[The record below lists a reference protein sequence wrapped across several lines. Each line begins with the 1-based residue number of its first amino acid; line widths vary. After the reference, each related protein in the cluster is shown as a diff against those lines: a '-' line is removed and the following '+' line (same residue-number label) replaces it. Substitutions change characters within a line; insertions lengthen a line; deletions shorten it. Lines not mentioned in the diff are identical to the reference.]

1 MKREPRRQIPFD
13 VHDYLRP
20 LYRRRWLAGTAFSV
34 PLVIALVYAFTAT
47 PVYRATARLLIE
59 PQDPTVVTFQE
70 VIQERGQFGVTAQTT
85 QRDML
90 RSRSLARMTIERLG
104 LLDHP
109 EFGGQADQGAR
120 FNLLR
125 WLNPIR
131 AIRRGLSWLRST
143 FFPSPSPP
151 EGVADA
157 EDRAESR
164 AISSLLSRLEVVA
177 GRNSR
182 LVTLR
187 FSSFEPRLAAT
198 VVNALAQLHVERD
211 MEFRFTSS
219 RNAARWLG
227 ERIVEQRE
235 ELEASEWLLQSYREL
250 HGAAA
255 IEDRQTMIVR
265 DLENLHSAATEAT
278 MARLASEA
286 RYRDLQAAEG
296 DADAQGRFPDIL
308 RNEVVQQQ
316 KLTLASLRRERS
328 RLTEELGPRHPEM
341 INIESSIRDA
351 GNRLRDEILAVVDS
365 LRIEF
370 QVASSREQ
378 QLLAE
383 LDRRTLEA
391 LALDRTGIEYG
402 VMRREAESDRQLY
415 EALLL
420 RAAETGVT
428 GELETSNIRI
438 LDEAE
443 IPARPARPRRQ
454 LIVLVGLLGGGLL
467 GVGLVFAVD
476 QVDDAITSPDEMKT
490 HLDAPYLGLVP
501 YVKVKAASRVRK
513 VLDDESP
520 EPLLLD
526 KGVPASF
533 AEAIRSVR
541 TSLIFS
547 SADEG
552 ARPVLVTSTAPGE
565 GKSCISANL
574 AISLAQLGRRTLLVD
589 ADLRRP
595 QQHVLFGLDLEPGLS
610 NLLATEA
617 EESAVVRETSIPGL
631 SLVPAGKNPPNP
643 TDLVASPRF
652 ARFLDSCRARFDWI
666 VFDTTPVLPVADA
679 LVAAKVVGKVL
690 FVVASGTTSRRAA
703 ADALGKLD
711 EAEAGVLGTVLNK
724 AALERHPYYYSRYY
738 RREYSRYYS
747 QQPAP

>member
-20 LYRRRWLAGTAFSV
+20 LYRRRWLAGTVFSI
-34 PLVIALVYAFTAT
+34 PLVIALIHAFTAT
-47 PVYRATARLLIE
+47 PVYRATARLLVE

-70 VIQERGQFGVTAQTT
+70 VIQERGQFGISAQTT

-90 RSRSLARMTIERLG
+90 RSRSLARMAIERLG

-151 EGVADA
+151 EGVEDA
-157 EDRAESR
+157 ESRVESR
-164 AISSLLSRLEVVA
+164 AISSLLSKLQIVGAE
-177 GRNSR
+177 RNSR
-182 LVTLR
+182 IVTLR
-187 FSSFEPRLAAT
+187 FSSFEPQLAAT
-198 VVNALAQLHVERD
+198 VVNTLAQLHVERD
-211 MEFRFTSS
+211 MEFRYTSS
-219 RNAARWLG
+219 RNAARWLE
-227 ERIVEQRE
+227 ERMAEQRE
-235 ELEASEWLLQSYREL
+235 TLEASEWLLQSYREQ

-255 IEDRQTMIVR
+255 IEDRQTIIVR
-265 DLENLHSAATEAT
+265 ELENLNTAATEAT

-286 RYRDLQAAEG
+286 RYLDLQAAGG
-296 DADAQGRFPDIL
+296 DADAQGRFPEIL

-316 KLTLASLRRERS
+316 KLTLASLRREKA

-341 INIESSIRDA
+341 INLESSIRDA
-351 GNRLRDEILAVVDS
+351 ENRLRNEILAVVDS

-402 VMRREAESDRQLY
+402 VMRREAESARQLY

-420 RAAETGVT
+420 RAAETGLT
-428 GELETSNIRI
+428 AELETSNIRL

-443 IPARPARPRRQ
+443 TPIRPARPNRR
-454 LIVLVGLLGGGLL
+454 LIVLMGLLGGGLL
-467 GVGLVFAVD
+467 AVGLVFVLEH
-476 QVDDAITSPDEMKT
+476 VDDAITSPDEMKT

-595 QQHVLFGLDLEPGLS
+595 QQHVLFGVDLEPGLS

-617 EESAVVRETSIPGL
+617 EEGAVVRETSIPGL
-631 SLVPAGKNPPNP
+631 SLVPAGKTPPNP
-643 TDLVASPRF
+643 TDLVGSPRF
-652 ARFLDSCRARFDWI
+652 ARFWTRVAPGSTGSSSIPRRSFRWRMRWWPPRSWARCCSS
-666 VFDTTPVLPVADA
+666 PPPER
-679 LVAAKVVGKVL
+679 
-690 FVVASGTTSRRAA
+690 RRA
-703 ADALGKLD
+703 GPRPMRS
-711 EAEAGVLGTVLNK
+711 ESST
-724 AALERHPYYYSRYY
+724 
-738 RREYSRYYS
+738 RRKRAFS
-747 QQPAP
+747 APC